1 MMLPSFEILQAV
13 AKAYSISVDD
23 IKGRRRTKDMAE
35 ARQLASYF
43 LRKIN
48 SLSYPAIG
56 RILGR
61 DHTTAIYSVDKIS
74 QDIETKPRFK
84 AFVEGIIDNSQ
95 IVETT
100 SGLDKPESLTP
111 DEIKYLSRSL
121 SGVTA
126 GKGAHYGFLTSEDI
140 LKTNRNTDVTEREAD
155 ILSKYRRGM
164 TLEEIAST
172 INVTRERI
180 RQIVMSTLIKELG
193 QKARSGFKIDVQ
205 EYIDSQKDLH
215 KKSRYLSE
223 DQRKEIVNKIESGMK
238 VTQVLILYS
247 LSKEKFIGFFPQYK
261 EKVELEPAEKKRWSR
276 FYLKCRNCGTAV
288 IPHRSSGLCEECYPK
303 SDHFKE
309 IVRASNERNRE
320 KRNEHYRKYLKEYSK
335 RPDVAMKNRKAW
347 DLKHYDGNR
356 ERAIENSGSRCV
368 KCGISREDAVKKFGK
383 ELFVRHINGDG
394 NNNVLSNLEVLCRDC
409 FQKARNTIRNRK
421 RLAR

>member
-1 MMLPSFEILQAV
+1 MLPSFEILQAV

-84 AFVEGIIDNSQ
+84 TFVEGIIDTSQ
-95 IVETT
+95 IIETT

-126 GKGAHYGFLTSEDI
+126 GKGAHYGFVTSEDI
-140 LKTNRNTDVTEREAD
+140 LKTNRNTDVTEREVD

-164 TLEEIAST
+164 TLEEIALT
-172 INVTRERI
+172 ANVTRERI

-193 QKARSGFKIDVQ
+193 QKAKGGFKIDVQ
-205 EYIDSQKDLH
+205 EYINSQKDLH
-215 KKSRYLSE
+215 KKSRYLPE
-223 DQRKEIVNKIESGMK
+223 DQRNKIIERVEAGASLGE
-238 VTQVLILYS
+238 ILKTNHFS
-247 LSKEKFIGFFPQYK
+247 RGKFFKLFPQYK
-261 EKVELEPAEKKRWSR
+261 EKFELESVENKRWSR
-276 FYLKCRNCGTAV
+276 FYLKCRNCGTAT
-288 IPHRSSGLCEECYPK
+288 IPHRSSGLCEKCYPK

-335 RPDVAMKNRKAW
+335 RPDVAMRSRKAW
-347 DLKHYDGNR
+347 DLRYYDGNR
-356 ERAIENSGSRCV
+356 EKAIENSGSKCV

-394 NNNVLSNLEVLCRDC
+394 NNNALSNLEVLCHDC